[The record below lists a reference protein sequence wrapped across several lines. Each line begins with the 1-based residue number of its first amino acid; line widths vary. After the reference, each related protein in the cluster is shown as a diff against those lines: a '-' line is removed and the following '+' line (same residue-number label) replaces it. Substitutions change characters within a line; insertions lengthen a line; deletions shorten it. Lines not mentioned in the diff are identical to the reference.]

1 MTNEVKKVPEL
12 RFPEFDGE
20 WEEKQLKNLLS
31 FSNGVN
37 ASKEQYGAGRK
48 FINVLDILN
57 NNFILYKNIIG
68 KVSVS
73 QDVEQRYKVEYGDIL
88 FLRSSETREDVG
100 VCNVYLDKKEHS
112 LFGGFVI
119 RGKKINQYHPFFL
132 KLLLNN
138 SSARKTI
145 SSQAG
150 GSTRFNVSQD
160 ILKSVEL
167 LLPEIIEQQKIGEF
181 FSKLDRQIEL
191 EEQKLEKLEEQK
203 KGYMQKIFSQELR
216 FKDENGNEYPEW
228 EEKRLLNVITL
239 QNGYAF
245 KSNLFSE
252 KGMPIIRITDI
263 NKSIVKKG
271 TVFYPESIEINERFK
286 IKQYDIL
293 IAMSGA
299 TTGKVGKYI
308 SKIPSLLN
316 QRIGKFVMKKGTDNN
331 FMFTYLNSLYFKKE
345 LSKLLVA
352 GAQPNISSQDI
363 ENINLFIPT
372 NEEQRKIGDFFN
384 KLDELI
390 DKQSNKVESL
400 KERKQGLLQKM
411 FV

>member
-1 MTNEVKKVPEL
+1 MTNEVKIVPKL
-12 RFPEFDGE
+12 RFPGFESN
-20 WEEKQLKNLLS
+20 WKEEKIKTLFKVVSGTTPLR
-31 FSNGVN
+31 
-37 ASKEQYGAGRK
+37 SKKEYFDKAEVPWVK
-48 FINVLDILN
+48 TTDLN
-57 NNFILYKNIIG
+57 NNVLRITDEKISNIAVKEVNMRILPENTLLIAMYGGFNQIGRTGIISFKSTINQAISALLDIEGKSDVNYLQAYFNYNVQKWKRLAASSRKDPNIT
-68 KVSVS
+68 KK
-73 QDVEQRYKVEYGDIL
+73 DVENFKITIPTL
-88 FLRSSETREDVG
+88 
-100 VCNVYLDKKEHS
+100 KE
-112 LFGGFVI
+112 
-119 RGKKINQYHPFFL
+119 
-132 KLLLNN
+132 
-138 SSARKTI
+138 
-145 SSQAG
+145 
-150 GSTRFNVSQD
+150 
-160 ILKSVEL
+160 
-167 LLPEIIEQQKIGEF
+167 QKRMGEF

-203 KGYMQKIFSQELR
+203 KGYMQKVFSQELR

-228 EEKRLLNVITL
+228 EDKKLLNVIAI

-263 NKSIVKKG
+263 NKSTVKKG
-271 TVFYPESIEINERFK
+271 TVYYPESIEINERFK

-308 SKIPSLLN
+308 SEKPSLLN

-331 FMFTYLNSLYFKKE
+331 FMFIYLNSLYFKKE

-363 ENINLFIPT
+363 ENINLFIPI
-372 NEEQRKIGDFFN
+372 NEEQRKIGEFFN
-384 KLDELI
+384 ELDELI
-390 DKQSNKVESL
+390 EKQSSKIGVL
-400 KERKQGLLQKM
+400 KQRKKGFLQKM

>member
-1 MTNEVKKVPEL
+1 MTEIANTPEL
-12 RFPEFDGE
+12 RFPNYENSWFSYKLNDISE
-20 WEEKQLKNLLS
+20 RVTRKNKNLESQRPLTIS
-31 FSNGVN
+31 GQLGLIDQIEYFNKSVSSKNLTGYTLIKKGEFAYNKSYSNG
-37 ASKEQYGAGRK
+37 YPLGAIKKLERYDLG
-48 FINVLDILN
+48 ILSS
-57 NNFILYKNIIG
+57 LYICFSFDENIDKSFMKNYFESTKWYREVANIA
-68 KVSVS
+68 
-73 QDVEQRYKVEYGDIL
+73 VEGARNHG
-88 FLRSSETREDVG
+88 
-100 VCNVYLDKKEHS
+100 
-112 LFGGFVI
+112 
-119 RGKKINQYHPFFL
+119 
-132 KLLLNN
+132 LLNIPVN
-138 SSARKTI
+138 DF
-145 SSQAG
+145 
-150 GSTRFNVSQD
+150 FN
-160 ILKSVEL
+160 ININ
-167 LLPEIIEQQKIGEF
+167 LPIQYEQEKIGEF

-191 EEQKLEKLEEQK
+191 EEEKLELLEQQK
-203 KGYMQKIFSQELR
+203 RGYMQKIFLQELR

-228 EEKRLLNVITL
+228 EDKKLLNVIAI

-263 NKSIVKKG
+263 NKSTVKKG
-271 TVFYPESIEINERFK
+271 TVYYPESIEINERFK

-308 SKIPSLLN
+308 SEKPSLLN

-363 ENINLFIPT
+363 ENINLFIPI
-372 NEEQRKIGDFFN
+372 NEEQRKIGEFFN
-384 KLDELI
+384 ELDELI
-390 DKQSNKVESL
+390 EKQSSKIGVL
-400 KERKQGLLQKM
+400 KQRKKGFLQKM

>member
-1 MTNEVKKVPEL
+1 MEISKIRKLSSIFKGQIIIKKDLNINGNPCILYGEL
-12 RFPEFDGE
+12 YT
-20 WEEKQLKNLLS
+20 K
-31 FSNGVN
+31 
-37 ASKEQYGAGRK
+37 YGA
-48 FINVLDILN
+48 ILN
-57 NNFILYKNIIG
+57 KVYSKTSTQNDSLVFSKRNQILIPSSGETDIDIATATAIDTDVKIAIGGDLNIITPINSDGRFISLYING
-68 KVSVS
+68 KGKYNLAKYAQGKSVVHLYNS
-73 QDVEQRYKVEYGDIL
+73 DIKKLNFYLPTNMVEQ
-88 FLRSSETREDVG
+88 
-100 VCNVYLDKKEHS
+100 
-112 LFGGFVI
+112 
-119 RGKKINQYHPFFL
+119 KKIGN
-132 KLLLNN
+132 
-138 SSARKTI
+138 
-145 SSQAG
+145 
-150 GSTRFNVSQD
+150 
-160 ILKSVEL
+160 
-167 LLPEIIEQQKIGEF
+167 F

-191 EEQKLEKLEEQK
+191 EEEKLELLEQQK
-203 KGYMQKIFSQELR
+203 RGYMQKIFSQELR

-228 EEKRLLNVITL
+228 EDKKLLNVIAI

-263 NKSIVKKG
+263 NKSTVKKG
-271 TVFYPESIEINERFK
+271 TVYYPESIEINERFK

-308 SKIPSLLN
+308 SEKPSLLN

-363 ENINLFIPT
+363 ENINLFIPI
-372 NEEQRKIGDFFN
+372 NEEQRKIGEFFN
-384 KLDELI
+384 ELDELI
-390 DKQSNKVESL
+390 EKQSSKIDVL
-400 KERKQGLLQKM
+400 KQRKKGFLQKM